1 MTRLGE
7 AAQGAWKVY
16 SFAQGYLKVA
26 FMEIHQIPLLR
37 EPVMVIAF
45 SGWND
50 AAEAASGA
58 VEHLLSGWRDKN
70 DDVIPE
76 LIANVESE
84 DFYDF
89 QVNRPVVTIDDSEI
103 RSITWPSTQVFGMAI
118 PSMDRDLVIVTG
130 VEPSMK
136 WKSFT
141 SDLLDLA
148 DDLEVSLIVSLGSL
162 LADTPH
168 TRPITVTATGSH
180 PSIANRLGVS
190 VSKYEGPTGILG
202 IIQDGCMR
210 RGIDAISLWA
220 AVPHYASNA
229 PSPKATLALINTLEE
244 FLNIKIPL
252 SDLPGKSD
260 AWEREVNDLAADDSE
275 IADYVKALE
284 ESKDAA
290 ELPEVSGDTIAKE
303 FERYL
308 RRQQED

>member
-1 MTRLGE
+1 
-7 AAQGAWKVY
+7 
-16 SFAQGYLKVA
+16 
-26 FMEIHQIPLLR
+26 MEIHQIPLLR

-89 QVNRPVVTIDDSEI
+89 QVNRPVVTIDESQI

-118 PSMDRDLVIVTG
+118 PSMERDLVIVTG

-252 SDLPGKSD
+252 SDLPDKSD
-260 AWEREVNDLAADDSE
+260 TWEHEVNDLAADDSE

>member
-1 MTRLGE
+1 MPRLGE

-16 SFAQGYLKVA
+16 SFDQGYLKVA

-103 RSITWPSTQVFGMAI
+103 RNITWPSTQIFGMAI
-118 PSMDRDLVIVTG
+118 PSMNRDLVIVTG

-252 SDLPGKSD
+252 SDLPDKSD

-290 ELPEVSGDTIAKE
+290 ELPEISGDTIAKE

-308 RRQQED
+308 RRQEED

>member
-1 MTRLGE
+1 
-7 AAQGAWKVY
+7 VY
-16 SFAQGYLKVA
+16 SFVQGYLKVA

-37 EPVMVIAF
+37 DPIMIMAF

-50 AAEAASGA
+50 AAEAASCA

-70 DDVIPE
+70 DDVLPE
-76 LIANVESE
+76 LIAEVESE

-89 QVNRPVVTIDDSEI
+89 QVNRPVVSIDDSEI

-118 PSMDRDLVIVTG
+118 PSMKRDLVIVTG

-168 TRPITVTATGSH
+168 TRPISVTGTGAH

-220 AVPHYASNA
+220 AIPHYASNA

-252 SDLPGKSD
+252 SDLPDRADS
-260 AWEREVNDLAADDSE
+260 WEREVNDLAADDSE

-308 RRQQED
+308 RRQQGD

>member
-1 MTRLGE
+1 
-7 AAQGAWKVY
+7 
-16 SFAQGYLKVA
+16 
-26 FMEIHQIPLLR
+26 MEIHQIPLLR
-37 EPVMVIAF
+37 EPIMIMAF

-70 DDVIPE
+70 DDVLPE

-89 QVNRPVVTIDDSEI
+89 QVNRPVVSIDESEI
-103 RSITWPSTQVFGMAI
+103 RSITWPSTQVFGMVI
-118 PSMDRDLVIVTG
+118 PSMKRDLVIVTG

-168 TRPITVTATGSH
+168 TRPISVTGTGAH

-229 PSPKATLALINTLEE
+229 PSPKATLSLINTLEE
-244 FLNIKIPL
+244 FLDVKIPL
-252 SDLPGKSD
+252 SDLPEKAD
-260 AWEREVNDLAADDSE
+260 AWEREVNDLAAEDSE

-290 ELPEVSGDTIAKE
+290 ELPDVSGDTIARE